1 MEIKKVEV
9 DLTSAYRLLYP
20 RHVVLVSCVDRAGK
34 ANVITLAWSMPA
46 SIRPPMLAISIA
58 PKRYSHQLIQE
69 TGEFVVNIP
78 TMEIVKKT
86 LLCGRITGREYDK
99 FKEARLTPLPAK
111 MVQPPIIKECVA
123 HLECKL
129 HQQITTGDHT
139 LFVGNV
145 LTACANEGVLKGRR
159 LNLEKVKPIYHVGGD
174 DFVTLVPEIITPR
187 IRKAKGSLG

>member
-9 DLTSAYRLLYP
+9 DLSSAYRLLYP
-20 RHVVLVSCVDRAGK
+20 RQVVLVSCVDGPGK
-34 ANVITLAWSMPA
+34 ANIITLAWSMPA

-58 PKRYSHQLIQE
+58 PQRYSHQLIQE
-69 TGEFVVNIP
+69 TREFVVNIP
-78 TMEIVKKT
+78 TMGIVKKT

-111 MVQPPIIKECVA
+111 MVQSPIIKECVA

-145 LTACANEGVLKGRR
+145 LTACANEEVFKGRR
-159 LNLEKVKPIYHVGGD
+159 LDL
-174 DFVTLVPEIITPR
+174 
-187 IRKAKGSLG
+187 